1 MSIIYKVNENILI
14 ELVDDC
20 FVILDIEKNIFFQA
34 RNTSKEILE
43 MIILEKNKKEIIDI
57 LMKKY
62 NSLEIEKDINDYI
75 KKLLLNNIIRE
86 K

>member
-1 MSIIYKVNENILI
+1 MSTAYKVNENVLI

-43 MIILEKNKKEIIDI
+43 MIILEKNEKEIINI

-62 NSLEIEKDINDYI
+62 KSLEIEKDVNDYI

>member
-1 MSIIYKVNENILI
+1 
-14 ELVDDC
+14 
-20 FVILDIEKNIFFQA
+20 
-34 RNTSKEILE
+34 
-43 MIILEKNKKEIIDI
+43 MIILEKNEKEIINI

-62 NSLEIEKDINDYI
+62 KSLEIEKDVNDYI

>member
-1 MSIIYKVNENILI
+1 MSTAYKVNENVLI

-43 MIILEKNKKEIIDI
+43 MIILEKNEKEIINI

-62 NSLEIEKDINDYI
+62 KSLEIEKDINDYI